1 MKDLYQVYTIMEAFF
16 LTVNA
21 TKAYQIKAKAQ
32 KLKFMHCVYV
42 TFQNN
47 LQLIVWKKNKKTPL
61 KGVVKL
67 FSVDFNPIDTNSVL
81 DIHILDL
88 LRKYFL
94 HYSVT

>member
-21 TKAYQIKAKAQ
+21 TKAYQLKAKAQ
-32 KLKFMHCVYV
+32 KLKFMQCVYV
-42 TFQNN
+42 ILQKN
-47 LQLIVWKKNKKTPL
+47 LQLIVWKKTRL

-67 FSVDFNPIDTNSVL
+67 FSVDFDPIDTNNVL